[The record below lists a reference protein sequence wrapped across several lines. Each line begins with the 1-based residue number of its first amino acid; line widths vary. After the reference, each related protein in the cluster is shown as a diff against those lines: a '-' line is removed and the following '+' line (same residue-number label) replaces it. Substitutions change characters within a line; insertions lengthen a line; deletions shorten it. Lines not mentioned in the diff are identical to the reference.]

1 MAYYV
6 KDLTK
11 QDTEYTARGN
21 GSQYRHLTVFANQ
34 VYKWLKEHN
43 VQYIWLGEQTSVRKN
58 TITTYYL
65 TVSIPDKRDATL
77 FMLRWS

>member
-11 QDTEYTARGN
+11 PNTEYTARGP
-21 GSQYRHLTVFANQ
+21 GGQYRSLSIFENKVN
-34 VYKWLKEHN
+34 KWLKEHSIE
-43 VQYIWLGEQTSVRKN
+43 YIWVGEQISTRN
-58 TITTYYL
+58 GTIDYYL

-77 FMLRWS
+77 FALRWS